1 MDFSD
6 LFAAVYP
13 LFHFGRVFFVR
24 PRKTPTAAI
33 LLFTSL
39 LHIAYNSPALRFRP
53 VQIWLEFNFVD
64 ALSDN
69 VIIIYNF
76 IFPFVYFPDVVR
88 KDRVIFIVN
97 QMLIDR
103 CVIVFTLESGEK
115 KVCTCTLQNKNWET
129 GNDNEGRPTLDP
141 NDNGRGHWRGLA
153 WRPLIGVR
161 AALRQLYL
169 HVAR

>member
-33 LLFTSL
+33 LLYTSL

-53 VQIWLEFNFVD
+53 VQIWLEFDFVD

-88 KDRVIFIVN
+88 VIFIVN
-97 QMLIDR
+97 QMLIDW
-103 CVIVFTLESGEK
+103 CVIVFNLETGEK
-115 KVCTCTLQNKNWET
+115 KGLYLYPPSKTWET
-129 GNDNEGRPTLDP
+129 ANDNEGRPTLDP

>member
-13 LFHFGRVFFVR
+13 LFHFGRVFFV
-24 PRKTPTAAI
+24 AI
-33 LLFTSL
+33 LLYTSL

-53 VQIWLEFNFVD
+53 VQIWLEFDFVD

-69 VIIIYNF
+69 VIIIYNS

-115 KVCTCTLQNKNWET
+115 KKFVPVPSKIKT
-129 GNDNEGRPTLDP
+129 GRQEATTKA
-141 NDNGRGHWRGLA
+141 GL
-153 WRPLIGVR
+153 R
-161 AALRQLYL
+161 
-169 HVAR
+169 